1 MGPGTAPKERNV
13 GLTRRRRR
21 RRQVVLERHPDDLP
35 KRGLFTEPIRITRL
49 EALEPETQ
57 EDGTTRVTFLVEVK
71 DAEDKR
77 CSDLAVD
84 ARVSG
89 PERTATVQGAT
100 DMFGRVRVRMT
111 GPPGHYAIEVLA
123 VAAKGLDWDATA
135 GPTTA
140 AQDVPA

>member
-1 MGPGTAPKERNV
+1 MGLA
-13 GLTRRRRR
+13 RRRRR
-21 RRQVVLERHPDDLP
+21 RRQVALERHPDDLP

-49 EALEPETQ
+49 EALEPEDQ
-57 EDGTTRVTFLVEVK
+57 QDGATRVTFLIEVK
-71 DAEDKR
+71 DADDKR

-89 PERTATVQGAT
+89 PQRSATVQGST
-100 DMFGRVRVRMT
+100 DLFGRVRVRMT
-111 GPPGHYAIEVLA
+111 GPPGHYGIEVLA
-123 VAAKGLDWDATA
+123 VAAKGLDWDASA